1 MGDLREHLQGELER
15 QDGERTELTTGV
27 IGKQLDQFNPDRY
40 RLVDRALDFTIEE
53 AKRLQDWP
61 LLEDAVDTKI
71 GEQMKFVAWWKVNV
85 AHGGGSKNRDRGSY
99 SLGDAEDLTGMKQ
112 QRVSDLAK
120 LLADLDSYRER
131 LLGAAYIAACL
142 DAPHTRGTL
151 GTGKNE
157 WFTPQEYIELAR
169 AVLGEIDLDPA
180 THELAQELIRA
191 TNYYTKEVDG
201 LMQEWNGRIWL
212 NPPFAQPLIANF
224 ISKLCAEWQAGRITA
239 AIALTHNYTDTAWF
253 HEMAQHAS
261 AVCFTRGRVK
271 FYEGDTVAAPT
282 QGQAFCY
289 FGPDVEQFAKI
300 FSRVGFV
307 VVPRR

>member
-15 QDGERTELTTGV
+15 QEGERTELTTGV

-40 RLVDRALDFTIEE
+40 RLTDRALDFTIEE
-53 AKRLQDWP
+53 AQRLQDWP
-61 LLEDAVDTKI
+61 LLEEAVDTKI
-71 GEQMKFVAWWKVNV
+71 GEQMKFCAWWKAKV
-85 AHGGGSKNRDRGSY
+85 GKGRPESNRERDYFSVEQ
-99 SLGDAEDLTGMKQ
+99 AEKLTGMKQ
-112 QRVSDLAK
+112 PRVSDLGK
-120 LLADLDSYRER
+120 LLSDIDSYRDR

-142 DAPHTRGTL
+142 DSPHTRGTL

-191 TNYYTKEVDG
+191 TNYYTKEIDG
-201 LMQEWNGRIWL
+201 LTQEWNGRIWL

-224 ISKLCAEWQAGRITA
+224 ISKLCAEWQAGHITA
-239 AIALTHNYTDTAWF
+239 AITLTHNYTDSSWF
-253 HEMAQHAS
+253 HELAQHA
-261 AVCFTRGRVK
+261 AAICFTRGRVK

-289 FGPDVEQFAKI
+289 FGPDVEHFAKL
-300 FSRVGFV
+300 FSPIGFV